1 MRLGSIRILF
11 VTKSDE
17 QDQTASILKQEYGR
31 FTVRTTTTASEG
43 LDRLAETSFD
53 CIVSAYELSDQNGI
67 ELLKAIRTEYPDLPF
82 ILFTENGT
90 EEVASRAISAG
101 VTDYLIK
108 QPGAVAELTSR
119 ITAAVAEEQGNHHT
133 SIPDYSLKELVETT
147 NDVFWMYTRD
157 WGELLFINSAYE
169 EMWGQSVERLREEPQ
184 DFLNAVHPD
193 DRRQIQEAMEVAT
206 GGEPIEV
213 ECRVNPNED
222 YRRWVWIQIE
232 PVTDG
237 TGEVQRIAG
246 FTRDITD
253 RKAYEQAIE
262 DLHTTVRQSIQAR
275 TAEDVAEV
283 VVEAFTDILN
293 MPVNAL
299 WFYDEQEHALEPTA
313 WTDRATDVVGIP
325 PTFSA
330 GDGIA
335 WEVFETGE
343 IRYCDDVTA
352 IPTRYNPDT
361 DIRSEILLPLGEYG
375 LIIAGST
382 EVSAFDPV
390 DVSLAQTLAAH
401 TEATLDRITHEQ
413 ELRDEREFIDQALD
427 TLNDIFYVIGTDGE
441 FRRWNDQLSEITGYT
456 AAEIDEL
463 QATDLFPEDEQQRIS
478 KAIELTLATGKAT
491 IEAELLTADGNRI
504 PYEFTGARL
513 TDVDGNVLGLVGV
526 GRNITEHKE
535 YEQELKRKNE
545 RLEEFAGIV
554 SHDLRNPLQVAQGRL
569 EVLQDEIDHDQLDVI
584 ANAHQRMRQLI
595 DDLLMITRKGEQ
607 SVDPEDVDLNS
618 VLEDCWTHIRTAEAS
633 LLSEVDST
641 IRADRGKLKQLV
653 ENLVRNAVEHGGE
666 NARIEVGRLERGF
679 YIADDGPGISVSERE
694 HVFERGY
701 SNSNAGNG
709 LGLAIVDQ
717 VAELHGW
724 EVTVVESNDGGARF
738 EITGV
743 EFASGADFET

>member
-1 MRLGSIRILF
+1 MEAIRILL
-11 VTKSDE
+11 VTRSDG
-17 QDQTASILKQEYGR
+17 QGRIASILKQEYER

-43 LDRLAETSFD
+43 LNRLAETSFD
-53 CIVSAYELSDQNGI
+53 CIVSAYELPDQNGI
-67 ELLKAIRTEYPDLPF
+67 ELLKAVRTEYPDLPF
-82 ILFTENGT
+82 ILYTGNGS
-90 EEVASRAISAG
+90 EEVASKAISAG
-101 VTDYLIK
+101 VTDYLIM

-119 ITAAVAEEQGNHHT
+119 ITAVVAEKQGNHRA

-169 EMWGQSVERLREEPQ
+169 EMWGQSIERLRENPQ
-184 DFLNAVHPD
+184 DFLNAIHPD
-193 DRRQIQEAMEVAT
+193 DRRQVKEAMEAAA
-206 GGEPIEV
+206 GGKPTEI
-213 ECRVNPNED
+213 ECRVNPNVD
-222 YRRWVWIQIE
+222 YRRWVWIQME
-232 PVTDG
+232 PVTDE
-237 TGEVQRIAG
+237 TGKVQRIAG

-253 RKAYEQAIE
+253 RKAYEQSIE

-283 VVEAFTDILN
+283 VVTAFDDILD

-299 WFYDEQEHALEPTA
+299 WLHDEQENALEPTA
-313 WTDRATDVVGIP
+313 WTDRATNVVGIP
-325 PTFSA
+325 PTFYA

-343 IRYCDDVTA
+343 TRYCDDVTA
-352 IPTRYNPDT
+352 IPDRYNPET

-390 DVSLAQTLAAH
+390 DVSLARTLAAH

-413 ELRDEREFIDQALD
+413 DLRDEREFIDQALD
-427 TLNDIFYVIGTDGE
+427 ALNDIFYVIGTDGE

-456 AAEIDEL
+456 AAEIDEM
-463 QATDLFPEDEQQRIS
+463 QATDFFPEDEQQRIA
-478 KAIELTLATGKAT
+478 KAIELTSATGKAT
-491 IEAELLTADGNRI
+491 IEADLLTADRNRI

-513 TDVDGNVLGLVGV
+513 TDVEGNVIGLVGV

-545 RLEEFAGIV
+545 RLEEFTGIV

-569 EVLQDEIDHDQLDVI
+569 EVLQDELDHDQLDVI
-584 ANAHQRMRQLI
+584 ANAHQRMHQLI
-595 DDLLMITRKGEQ
+595 DDLLMIAKKGEQ
-607 SVDPEDVDLNS
+607 SVDIEDVDLNS
-618 VLEDCWTHIRTAEAS
+618 VLEDCWKYIRTAEAT
-633 LLSEVDST
+633 LLSDVDST

-653 ENLVRNAVEHGGE
+653 ENLIQNAVEHGSE
-666 NARIEVGRLERGF
+666 NVKIEVGRLERGF
-679 YIADDGPGISVSERE
+679 YIADDGPGISADVRER
-694 HVFERGY
+694 VFERGY

-709 LGLAIVDQ
+709 LGLAIVAQ
-717 VAELHGW
+717 VADLHGW
-724 EVTVVESNDGGARF
+724 EVTVVESNHGGARF

-743 EFASGADFET
+743 EFVSG